1 MRHFI
6 MRPSIIVSLIL
17 ICSITFL
24 ATCRFSLACE
34 VLMTD
39 KYIEN
44 SCGLTN
50 GVRFEELIVDTSYED
65 GLPKV
70 YKVVCSYS
78 SNPYANGPANK
89 VKDRIYFN
97 DQAITWWTD
106 TSTNGLYRNYG
117 NSRELLNNAKQTP
130 TTDSNTVKTIYMS
143 RDSIVTMGP
152 KPDLREYESRRQMT
166 SPVKLKSGTW
176 YYIDFHT
183 YYAAYLYIDKNMK
196 YTIRTIN
203 TATNY

>member
-1 MRHFI
+1 
-6 MRPSIIVSLIL
+6 
-17 ICSITFL
+17 
-24 ATCRFSLACE
+24 
-34 VLMTD
+34 MTG
-39 KYIEN
+39 KYIES

-50 GVRFEELIVDTSYED
+50 GVRFEELNVDTSYDD
-65 GLPKV
+65 GIPKV
-70 YKVVCSYS
+70 YKVVSSYS

-97 DQAITWWTD
+97 DKAVTWWTD

-117 NSRELLNNAKQTP
+117 NSRELLNKAKQTS
-130 TTDSNTVKTIYMS
+130 TTDSSTVKIIYMS

-152 KPDLREYESRRQMT
+152 KPDLSEYESRRQMT

-176 YYIDFHT
+176 YYISFHT
-183 YYAAYLYIDKNMK
+183 YYAAYLYVDKSLN
-196 YTIRTIN
+196 YTISTIN